1 MTRAARP
8 GPASG
13 AILEVAVGGAIGTA
27 ARYALG
33 RLAPVAPRT
42 FPTTTFTINVVGAF
56 LLGALIGYLA
66 RHRPDDVRLRALIG
80 IGVLGGFT
88 TFSTFAV
95 ETVQL
100 VRAHCEGIAVA
111 YALGSVVAGTLAARL
126 GAFWWRGPL
135 PSEGES

>member
-1 MTRAARP
+1 MTRAPRT
-8 GPASG
+8 PA
-13 AILEVAVGGAIGTA
+13 LVEVAIGGALGTA

-56 LLGALIGYLA
+56 LLGTLIGWLA
-66 RHRPDDVRLRALIG
+66 RHRPDDVRLRALLG

-100 VRAHCEGIAVA
+100 LRAHCEGIAVA
-111 YALGSVVAGTLAARL
+111 YVVGSVVAGLLAARL
-126 GAFWWRGPL
+126 GAFRWRGPL
-135 PSEGES
+135 PTEGES

>member
-1 MTRAARP
+1 MTRAERP
-8 GPASG
+8 GSTRDAV
-13 AILEVAVGGAIGTA
+13 LEVALGGALGTA

-56 LLGALIGYLA
+56 LLGLLIGYLG
-66 RHRPDDVRLRALIG
+66 RHRPDDVRLRAFVG
-80 IGVLGGFT
+80 IGMLGGFT
-88 TFSTFAV
+88 TFSTFSV

-100 VRAHCEGIAVA
+100 LRVHEEGLALA
-111 YALGSVVAGTLAARL
+111 YVVGSVVMGTLAARL
-126 GAFWWRGPL
+126 GAWWWRGPL

>member
-1 MTRAARP
+1 MSRPARP
-8 GPASG
+8 PAM
-13 AILEVAVGGAIGTA
+13 LEVALGGALGTA

-56 LLGALIGYLA
+56 LLGALIGWLA
-66 RHRPDDVRLRALIG
+66 RHRTDDLRLRALFG

-100 VRAHCEGIAVA
+100 LRAHCEGIAVA
-111 YALGSVVAGTLAARL
+111 YVAGSVVAGLLAARL
-126 GAFWWRGPL
+126 GALRWRGPL
-135 PSEGES
+135 PTEGES

>member
-8 GPASG
+8 SAAPGP
-13 AILEVAVGGAIGTA
+13 ILEVAVGGALGTA
-27 ARYALG
+27 ARYTLG
-33 RLAPVAPRT
+33 RLVPVAPRT

-56 LLGALIGYLA
+56 LLGVLVGYLA

-80 IGVLGGFT
+80 VGVLGGFT

-100 VRAHCEGIAVA
+100 LRERCEGIAIA
-111 YALGSVVAGTLAARL
+111 YVVGSVVVGTLAARV
-126 GAFWWRGPL
+126 GALWWRGPL

>member
-1 MTRAARP
+1 MTRAAGP
-8 GPASG
+8 GPARG
-13 AILEVAVGGAIGTA
+13 VLLEVAVGGALGTA

-33 RLAPVAPRT
+33 RLVPVAPRT

-56 LLGALIGYLA
+56 LLGTLIGWVA

-95 ETVQL
+95 ETEQL
-100 VRAHCEGIAVA
+100 LRAHCEGLAIAYV
-111 YALGSVVAGTLAARL
+111 LGSVVVGTLAARL
-126 GAFWWRGPL
+126 GARWWRGPL